1 MKKPVVIGLAVVVLA
16 AVVAGGYWWYQSRQ
30 DNGLTLYGNVDI
42 RTVNLSFRVGGRVES
57 LAVDEG
63 DAIKAGQ
70 VLGELDHKPYE
81 IALMQAKAGVSVAQ
95 AQYDLMLAGYRDEE
109 IAQAAAAVKQAQAA
123 YDYAQNFYN
132 RQQGLWKSRT
142 ISANDL
148 ENARSSRD
156 QAQATLKSAQDKLRQ
171 YRSGNREQDI
181 AQAKASLEQA
191 QAQLAQAELNLQDST
206 LVAPSD
212 GTLLTRAVEPGT
224 VLNEGGTVF
233 TVSLT
238 RPVWVRAYVDE
249 RNLDQAQPGRKVLL
263 YTDGRPD
270 KPYHGQIGFV
280 SPTAEFT
287 PKTVETPDLRTD
299 LVYRLRIVVTD
310 ADDALRQGMPV
321 TVQFGDEAGH
331 ECCRYHAERPGK
343 TLSGHGQARRR
354 TARLHHS
361 RRLCDGAGWAGRCG
375 QNHADADAGGITET
389 RQRQCH
395 GDWL

>member
-1 MKKPVVIGLAVVVLA
+1 MKKTVVIGLAVVVLA

-224 VLNEGGTVF
+224 VLNEV
-233 TVSLT
+233 
-238 RPVWVRAYVDE
+238 A
-249 RNLDQAQPGRKVLL
+249 
-263 YTDGRPD
+263 
-270 KPYHGQIGFV
+270 
-280 SPTAEFT
+280 
-287 PKTVETPDLRTD
+287 
-299 LVYRLRIVVTD
+299 
-310 ADDALRQGMPV
+310 
-321 TVQFGDEAGH
+321 
-331 ECCRYHAERPGK
+331 RYLP
-343 TLSGHGQARRR
+343 
-354 TARLHHS
+354 S
-361 RRLCDGAGWAGRCG
+361 R
-375 QNHADADAGGITET
+375 
-389 RQRQCH
+389 
-395 GDWL
+395 

>member
-57 LAVDEG
+57 LAVGEG

-95 AQYDLMLAGYRDEE
+95 AQYDLILAGYRDEE

-206 LVAPSD
+206 LIAPSD

-321 TVQFGDEAGH
+321 TVQFGNEAGH
-331 ECCRYHAERPGK
+331 E
-343 TLSGHGQARRR
+343 
-354 TARLHHS
+354 
-361 RRLCDGAGWAGRCG
+361 
-375 QNHADADAGGITET
+375 
-389 RQRQCH
+389 
-395 GDWL
+395 